1 MTEASEAAAGRM
13 KARAPPPP
21 HPPQPAPR
29 HILTNSVPDR
39 GGTLALDVKE
49 NLIRLSVDFELTL
62 PQGYRTSLTEDGSK
76 ALMDL
81 LVDLCSRYHLNPAL
95 HTLELL
101 SPEGHALGFKPNL
114 LLGSLNVACVFIK
127 EKACEEKAVLRRPA
141 PKVPEKTVRLMLN
154 YHSGQKAVVR
164 VNPSVPLQALKPVIC
179 EKCELDPTR
188 VQLLKDSI
196 SREELPL
203 DKSLTQLGIKELYV
217 LDKSQVL
224 QSKLASIP
232 ALNYSDSICS
242 STASLDTGT
251 KKGLFGLF
259 QLGRR
264 KSKTETT
271 SFGMDDPNDKVT
283 LNAGQSFNG
292 LPTGRGHPGIEDHY
306 STLTQSQSVINIF
319 GTSPKS
325 DTKKRRA
332 PAPPPGVP
340 TSSMGHSNLE
350 ACQTFNGSES
360 QQRKRKAPAPPS
372 TLSSITPDVNKAS
385 AFSTPTPVNHA
396 SVKPSP
402 AFRNNMTQSTT
413 VTSTTVSTVRPQSMR
428 IQVNPPSSSTV
439 TPKGG
444 SPTPSS
450 STSDSQVIQDSSS
463 EVSRS
468 PDDSD
473 LDTDDTL
480 SHYSTRTS
488 STASGSVPTQA
499 PANTSIKKMREL
511 DVSSKLVPASTSI
524 SRTESES
531 FLNPKVDEA
540 ENRHSE
546 MGTADLQVPPK
557 PRRSPALE
565 HPPLHSPSLDPIKSR
580 YSRSTKEKEDSASQ
594 SWLYS
599 MQSTATDVKVQEN
612 ERPEEETL
620 SLGSSSSRGSSLPDQ
635 GYAASEGMVDGEDS
649 GLVSSPSDTYPTSP
663 EGSLFLERSS
673 KEEQGERLPG
683 PVRDISS
690 DSDEGCATWSS
701 YESRNKLQGKSGRTN
716 GTYEEKYKWLHH
728 TNLVADISE
737 CPRVPVSVVDMDIP
751 VTAIDEIVDEENI
764 ATRPTGPKLSH
775 SKGSEGAAEW
785 CNKNNNAFTAS
796 TNKSSIVNSRHV
808 SQPEQY
814 RTPLEK
820 AAIVHTDE
828 NTICKKTHQA
838 MTKGVKEDKQ
848 RPFADFES
856 QEQSKH
862 MIKNLRSNPHCLP
875 EDSPVLSPASH
886 RSLSTERVE
895 THSVYQNNSSSI
907 LQRKVTCNPTSRCG
921 MKTFTVV
928 PPKASVL
935 QGAKQNASASIT
947 ASAITIECGGGGHHN
962 NRVDPTQSLIA
973 NSDGAPL
980 VGKAKAFWSSSERK
994 ECAGSCSKGVIDKPK
1009 ESLDNFKNT
1018 PTSNSET
1025 TLTTDRRKELVKT
1038 HRLNHSAESTL
1049 FKETG
1054 HKRNESLNSVFT
1066 KQHHA
1071 EIDILAHESI
1081 KQPPQAQDFS
1091 PFLKTNRRT
1100 SSQYVASAINKY
1112 IPKTFT
1118 KTNIVSFPAQSSP
1131 LTQPNVAFRS
1141 LGRSIQVNPRQS
1153 SKISLI
1159 DNKFDKSGMHHP
1171 GPVRSKSYPEFVSDS
1186 HSVVK
1191 EDKGS
1196 DFVESAKDSLWSL
1209 GPVSDKIKHFQSSC
1223 SPQMTLTDGNIRQ
1236 VNSNRCQSPTASQSS
1251 PLQLTAKP
1259 PTKCLT
1265 ADVAKPELSCRKSD
1279 SADTFGPPPVNIFG
1293 PVKKFKPV
1301 ICRSVDRE
1309 TSLHSNLMEAIQ
1321 ASGGKDGLKKICS
1334 SRARSKEASSN
1345 ESARSA
1351 LLAAIRAQS
1360 SSERLRKTKSGAAD
1374 ELQRC
1379 RNAAFKE
1386 EQRKDVPSSPSTV
1399 SLTCSSPFFTSSS
1412 PSILSPPP
1420 PLSPFLHQAKH
1431 TAVARPSANA
1441 LTNPALAREAMME
1454 AIRSGAAAENL
1465 KRVAVPTK
1473 TVKVN
1478 GRLGTINATSSKLSL
1493 Q

>member
-29 HILTNSVPDR
+29 HIPTNSVPDG
-39 GGTLALDVKE
+39 GGTLAMDVKE
-49 NLIRLSVDFELTL
+49 NLIRPSVDFELTL

-95 HTLELL
+95 HSLELL

-114 LLGSLNVACVFIK
+114 LLGSLNVACVLIK

-154 YHSGQKAVVR
+154 YHGGQKAVVR

-203 DKSLTQLGIKELYV
+203 DTSLTQLGIKELYV

-224 QSKLASIP
+224 QPKLASIP

-292 LPTGRGHPGIEDHY
+292 LPTGRRHPGIEDHCG
-306 STLTQSQSVINIF
+306 TLTQSQSVINIF

-325 DTKKRRA
+325 DTRKRRA
-332 PAPPPGVP
+332 PAPPPGAL

-372 TLSSITPDVNKAS
+372 TPGSITPDVNEAS
-385 AFSTPTPVNHA
+385 TFSTPTPVNHA

-402 AFRNNMTQSTT
+402 AFRTNMTQSTT
-413 VTSTTVSTVRPQSMR
+413 VTSTTVSTVRPQSLR
-428 IQVNPPSSSTV
+428 IQVHPPSSFTV

-499 PANTSIKKMREL
+499 PANTSIKKMKQL

-524 SRTESES
+524 SRTE
-531 FLNPKVDEA
+531 
-540 ENRHSE
+540 
-546 MGTADLQVPPK
+546 T
-557 PRRSPALE
+557 
-565 HPPLHSPSLDPIKSR
+565 
-580 YSRSTKEKEDSASQ
+580 
-594 SWLYS
+594 WLYS
-599 MQSTATDVKVQEN
+599 MQSTAADVKVQEN

-663 EGSLFLERSS
+663 EGSLFLERGS

-785 CNKNNNAFTAS
+785 RNKNNNAFTAS

-838 MTKGVKEDKQ
+838 MTRGVKKDKQ

-856 QEQSKH
+856 QDQSKH

-895 THSVYQNNSSSI
+895 THSVYQNNSSSV

-980 VGKAKAFWSSSERK
+980 IGKAKAFWSSSERK

-1025 TLTTDRRKELVKT
+1025 TLTTDRRKEHVKT

-1159 DNKFDKSGMHHP
+1159 DNKFDESGMHHP

-1251 PLQLTAKP
+1251 HLQLTAKP

-1265 ADVAKPELSCRKSD
+1265 AAVAKPELSCRKSD

-1478 GRLGTINATSSKLSL
+1478 GRLGTINATSSKLS
-1493 Q
+1493 

>member
-1 MTEASEAAAGRM
+1 MTEASQAAAGRM

-21 HPPQPAPR
+21 QPPQPAPR
-29 HILTNSVPDR
+29 RILTNNVPDG
-39 GGTLALDVKE
+39 GGTLAMDLKE
-49 NLIRLSVDFELTL
+49 NLIRPSVDFELTL

-95 HTLELL
+95 HILELL
-101 SPEGHALGFKPNL
+101 SPEGHSLGFKPNL
-114 LLGSLNVACVFIK
+114 LLGSLNVACVLIK

-154 YHSGQKAVVR
+154 YHGGQKAVVR

-179 EKCELDPTR
+179 EKCELDPTS

-224 QSKLASIP
+224 QPSLASIP
-232 ALNYSDSICS
+232 ALNNSDTICS
-242 STASLDTGT
+242 SAVSLDTGT

-271 SFGMDDPNDKVT
+271 SFGMDDLNDKVT

-292 LPTGRGHPGIEDHY
+292 LPTGRGHPGIEDH
-306 STLTQSQSVINIF
+306 SNTLTQSQSVNNIF
-319 GTSPKS
+319 RTSPKS

-332 PAPPPGVP
+332 PAPPPGAP

-350 ACQTFNGSES
+350 AGQTVNGSES
-360 QQRKRKAPAPPS
+360 QQRKRKAPSPPS
-372 TLSSITPDVNKAS
+372 TPGSITPDVLEAS
-385 AFSTPTPVNHA
+385 AFSTLTPVNHA
-396 SVKPSP
+396 SVKTSP
-402 AFRNNMTQSTT
+402 AFRANMTQSTT
-413 VTSTTVSTVRPQSMR
+413 ATSTTVSTVRPQSLR
-428 IQVNPPSSSTV
+428 IQVHSPSSFTV

-450 STSDSQVIQDSSS
+450 STSDSKVIQDSSS

-488 STASGSVPTQA
+488 SNASGSVPTQA
-499 PANTSIKKMREL
+499 PANTSIKKIREL

-524 SRTESES
+524 SRTENES
-531 FLNPKVDEA
+531 FLNPKVDGA

-546 MGTADLQVPPK
+546 MA
-557 PRRSPALE
+557 
-565 HPPLHSPSLDPIKSR
+565 
-580 YSRSTKEKEDSASQ
+580 
-594 SWLYS
+594 WLYS
-599 MQSTATDVKVQEN
+599 MKSTAADVKVQEN

-775 SKGSEGAAEW
+775 SKGSECAAEW
-785 CNKNNNAFTAS
+785 RNKNNNAFTAS
-796 TNKSSIVNSRHV
+796 TNKSSIVNFRHV
-808 SQPEQY
+808 TQPEQY

-820 AAIVHTDE
+820 ATIVHTDE
-828 NTICKKTHQA
+828 NTICKKVHQA

-848 RPFADFES
+848 RSFADFES
-856 QEQSKH
+856 QDQSKN

-875 EDSPVLSPASH
+875 EDSPVLSLASH
-886 RSLSTERVE
+886 RSLSGERVE
-895 THSVYQNNSSSI
+895 THSVYQNNSSSV
-907 LQRKVTCNPTSRCG
+907 LQRNVSCNPTSRCG

-935 QGAKQNASASIT
+935 QSAKQNASASIT
-947 ASAITIECGGGGHHN
+947 ASAITIEGGGSGHHN

-980 VGKAKAFWSSSERK
+980 IGKAKAFWSSSERK
-994 ECAGSCSKGVIDKPK
+994 GCAGSCSKGVIDKPK

-1081 KQPPQAQDFS
+1081 KQPPQAQEFS
-1091 PFLKTNRRT
+1091 PFLKANRRT

-1112 IPKTFT
+1112 TPKTFT

-1186 HSVVK
+1186 HRVVK

-1196 DFVESAKDSLWSL
+1196 DFVESSKDSLWSL

-1236 VNSNRCQSPTASQSS
+1236 VHSNRCQSPTTSQSS
-1251 PLQLTAKP
+1251 HLQLTAKP

-1265 ADVAKPELSCRKSD
+1265 AAVAKPELSCRKSD

-1334 SRARSKEASSN
+1334 SRARSKEATSN

-1379 RNAAFKE
+1379 RNAAYKE

-1399 SLTCSSPFFTSSS
+1399 SLTCSSPCFTSSS
-1412 PSILSPPP
+1412 PSILLPPP
-1420 PLSPFLHQAKH
+1420 PPSPFLHQAKP

-1478 GRLGTINATSSKLSL
+1478 GRLGTINATSSKLS
-1493 Q
+1493 